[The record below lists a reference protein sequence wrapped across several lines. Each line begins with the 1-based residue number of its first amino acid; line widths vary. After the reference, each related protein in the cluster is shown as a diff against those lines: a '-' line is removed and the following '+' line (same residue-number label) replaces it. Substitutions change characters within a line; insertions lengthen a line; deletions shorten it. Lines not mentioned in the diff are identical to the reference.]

1 MPQVVSL
8 VEACLYVDDLDAA
21 VAFYHG
27 VLGMDCV
34 GREEGRHVFFSAGTG
49 VLLCFLP
56 EATLRGETLP
66 PHGAR
71 GPGHAALGIAA
82 ADFDNWRAHLQA
94 HGVQIEHEA
103 AWPRGGRSL
112 YVRDPAGN
120 SLELVTPGL
129 WGLSTGW

>member
-1 MPQVVSL
+1 MPRVIAL
-8 VEACLYVDDLDAA
+8 VEACLYVNDLDAA
-21 VAFYHG
+21 VAFYQG
-27 VLGMDCV
+27 VLGLECI

-66 PHGAR
+66 AHGAR

-82 ADFDNWRAHLQA
+82 ADLDAWRERLHA
-94 HGVQIEHEA
+94 HGVPIEHEA

-129 WGLSTGW
+129 WGLASGW